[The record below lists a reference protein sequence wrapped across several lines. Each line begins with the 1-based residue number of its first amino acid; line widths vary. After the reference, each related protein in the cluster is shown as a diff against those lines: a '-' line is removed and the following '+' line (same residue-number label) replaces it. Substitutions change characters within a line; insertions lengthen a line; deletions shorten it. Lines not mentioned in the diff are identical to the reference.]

1 MRLHVIGDSH
11 TGAFRTIGAVDIS
24 APSQFTSPSPD
35 EALILTSVES
45 GIFIHYLGSMTA
57 YRVGRDKLSAFN
69 LNDYYVKPNDN
80 VCYVFGEID
89 CRCNVHKHLDQ
100 TVSYQDNIN
109 YLIDEYVDTIKL
121 NHEKFDLGKSIVYN
135 VVPTAK
141 YNSVSHWDHG
151 NNPYLG
157 SDEERKYYTLYFNQR
172 LKSKCKQ
179 FGIHF
184 FDVYDKF
191 ISDDGFMKE
200 DISHDGL
207 HVDPQ
212 SILVK
217 DILSSY
223 MEKL

>member
-121 NHEKFDLGKSIVYN
+121 NHEKFMID
-135 VVPTAK
+135 
-141 YNSVSHWDHG
+141 
-151 NNPYLG
+151 
-157 SDEERKYYTLYFNQR
+157 
-172 LKSKCKQ
+172 
-179 FGIHF
+179 
-184 FDVYDKF
+184 
-191 ISDDGFMKE
+191 
-200 DISHDGL
+200 
-207 HVDPQ
+207 
-212 SILVK
+212 
-217 DILSSY
+217 
-223 MEKL
+223 